1 MGAITGSAG
10 VGIPETNKVVVSTSI
25 DIYGGRTGNVLVG
38 AVDSFN
44 LTMSR
49 IVQRVRE
56 LSSSLAGRTVEIVP
70 GPEEASISCTG
81 FLLYT
86 SKKHHL
92 FQRLSDNN
100 VDAGDGMVS
109 LGSQIYPITIV
120 EKYTHPA
127 LDKVFKVVY
136 KGCWITNY
144 SKSQNI
150 NQAVVAENC
159 TLEVQAVL
167 VGQD

>member
-1 MGAITGSAG
+1 MPVPIGAAAR
-10 VGIPETNKVVVSTSI
+10 VGIPGTNQVVVSTSI
-25 DIYGGRTGNVLVG
+25 DIMVGSNVVG
-38 AVDSFN
+38 AIDSFN

-56 LSSSLAGRTVEIVP
+56 LSSDLAGRTLEIVP

-81 FLLYT
+81 FLLY
-86 SKKHHL
+86 SPKMHHL
-92 FQRLSDNN
+92 FQRLTKGTNAHSSL
-100 VDAGDGMVS
+100 GMVS
-109 LGSQIYPITIV
+109 LGSQINPITIV
-120 EKYTHPA
+120 ERYTHPGTNTTFT
-127 LDKVFKVVY
+127 VRY

-167 VGQD
+167 VGRE